1 MARKQWS
8 RENSLLAPYL
18 FPSSTGKNGTTR
30 LPALRRDFPDLARGA
45 GVSLKYSV
53 YNMFSSSTPK
63 KTHNAGIASRPS
75 LLRGGSIAALV
86 HGGCLLLDYV
96 PVVAHGH
103 QGHRWWQRKG
113 WRSCRGLWVPSLL
126 MACRYF
132 LSHPCVS
139 SWPLPVGWTSKIE
152 YSFTSPLFIFL
163 TRRWPLAYFRKL
175 KA

>member
-1 MARKQWS
+1 MPIHPSIWKLAWLLKWL
-8 RENSLLAPYL
+8 ENNEAGKIAYLRHTCFHPPQERTGPPDSLCCAEI
-18 FPSSTGKNGTTR
+18 FQTWQ
-30 LPALRRDFPDLARGA
+30 RGA

-53 YNMFSSSTPK
+53 CNMFSSSTPK

-86 HGGCLLLDYV
+86 RGGCLLLDYV

-113 WRSCRGLWVPSLL
+113 WRSCRGLCVPSLL

-139 SWPLPVGWTSKIE
+139 SWPLPVG
-152 YSFTSPLFIFL
+152 
-163 TRRWPLAYFRKL
+163 
-175 KA
+175 